1 MPLLCPPRPLPVLAS
16 ALAAAGLVLA
26 AAGCSQFTPLG
37 PNQAPAAMPPA
48 RHLGSPIIVQV
59 MHVQPPNS
67 TGGCPAGWAA
77 VSLPA
82 GGGPRVAAGAV
93 PVGRPRRVVPQGGS
107 ASPAPPPPSA
117 SPAPP
122 PPSAAPAPPP
132 PSAPTPC
139 YRPAGTPVTI
149 TSAAVSSVLTY
160 RPPPGQAK
168 GPDLYGF
175 IVAVPGADVTAV
187 TAVIRQAYDTGGAVG
202 ISVAGKLWQAP
213 QVRAPFPGQHLQ
225 ITLLSRNQAL
235 QLHRILIPSG

>member
-1 MPLLCPPRPLPVLAS
+1 MPLQRPPRPLPVRAS
-16 ALAAAGLVLA
+16 ALAAAGVVLA
-26 AAGCSQFTPLG
+26 VASCSHITPLG
-37 PNQAPAAMPPA
+37 PDSAQLPPP

-59 MHVQPPNS
+59 MRVQPS
-67 TGGCPAGWAA
+67 TATGGCPAGWVA

-82 GGGPRVAAGAV
+82 GGGPRTAAGAV
-93 PVGRPRRVVPQGGS
+93 PVGAS
-107 ASPAPPPPSA
+107 ASPPPPP
-117 SPAPP
+117 PAPI
-122 PPSAAPAPPP
+122 
-132 PSAPTPC
+132 TC

-168 GPDLYGF
+168 EPDLYGF
-175 IVAVPGADVTAV
+175 IVAVPGADVAAV

-213 QVRAPFPGQHLQ
+213 TVRQPFPGQRLQ

-235 QLHRILIPSG
+235 QLHRILVPSG

>member
-1 MPLLCPPRPLPVLAS
+1 MPVQRPPCPLPVLAS
-16 ALAAAGLVLA
+16 VLA
-26 AAGCSQFTPLG
+26 AAGIVLAVAGCSHIAPLG
-37 PNQAPAAMPPA
+37 PDRAPVSLPPP
-48 RHLGSPIIVQV
+48 RHLGSPIVLQV
-59 MHVQPPNS
+59 MRVQPPNS

-82 GGGPRVAAGAV
+82 GGGPSVTAGAV
-93 PVGRPRRVVPQGGS
+93 PVGGPRRVVPQGAS
-107 ASPAPPPPSA
+107 ASPAPPPPAA

-122 PPSAAPAPPP
+122 Q

-149 TSAAVSSVLTY
+149 TSAAVSSLLTY
-160 RPPPGQAK
+160 RPPPGEAK

-187 TAVIRQAYDTGGAVG
+187 TGVIRRAYDTGSAVG

-213 QVRAPFPGQHLQ
+213 QVRTPFPGQHLQ

-235 QLHRILIPSG
+235 QLHRMLIPSG

>member
-1 MPLLCPPRPLPVLAS
+1 MPVQRPPRSLPVLAS
-16 ALAAAGLVLA
+16 VLA
-26 AAGCSQFTPLG
+26 AAGIVLATVGCSHIAPLG
-37 PNQAPAAMPPA
+37 PDAAATMPPP
-48 RHLGSPIIVQV
+48 RHLGSPIVVQV
-59 MHVQPPNS
+59 MRVQPPNS

-82 GGGPRVAAGAV
+82 GGGPSVAAGAV
-93 PVGRPRRVVPQGGS
+93 PVGGPRRVVPQGAS
-107 ASPAPPPPSA
+107 ASPAPPPPAA

-122 PPSAAPAPPP
+122 QPSAAP
-132 PSAPTPC
+132 APTPC

-160 RPPPGQAK
+160 RPPPGEAK

-187 TAVIRQAYDTGGAVG
+187 TAVIRQAYDTGSAVG

-213 QVRAPFPGQHLQ
+213 QVRTPFPGQHLQ

-235 QLHRILIPSG
+235 QLHRILISSG